1 MKLLFILHNHSIEG
15 SLISFMKLGEGLM
28 NKGVNLYL
36 TVTPQ
41 LSKNSIFTKWVK
53 QYGIVTYVVPVIP
66 SAFYS
71 ENLVNKSWLKVL
83 RIKCGLIRRKIYSLY
98 RVIKVIRKVS
108 PDIVH
113 TNTGVIH
120 EGFWASFLLRKH
132 HVWHLREYQDLD
144 FHLAPIQGMNAYKKL
159 LRKSYV
165 ISITNDILSHFDL
178 ENSIKSSV
186 IYNGICNKDDVVY
199 LPNKED
205 YFLCA
210 SRVSVE
216 KCHDEVVR
224 AFSKFVKHFPEYKLL
239 IAGEAVPDY
248 LKYLQN
254 LIDECGC
261 RDSVVFLGHCEN
273 VKELMIKAK
282 ALIVASRNEG
292 LGRMTI
298 EAAFYG
304 CLAIGRN
311 TGGTKEVLDI
321 IGGYPYGGG
330 VDALCESMCSVVSLS
345 EDSYKE
351 KAMNAQSEVLRL
363 FSVEQNIENVYKLYQ
378 TILN

>member
-1 MKLLFILHNHSIEG
+1 MEG
-15 SLISFMKLGEGLM
+15 SLISFMKLSEGLM
-28 NKGVNLYL
+28 EKGVDLYI
-36 TVTPQ
+36 TITPQ
-41 LSKNSIFTKWVK
+41 LSTNSVFAKWVK
-53 QYGIVTYVVPVIP
+53 QHAITTYVVPVYP
-66 SAFYS
+66 STYYF
-71 ENLVNKSWLKVL
+71 ENFVNKKWLKVL
-83 RIKCGLIRRKIYSLY
+83 RIKCGLIRRKIHSLY
-98 RVIKVIRKVS
+98 RIIRIIKEVS

-144 FHLAPIQGMNAYKKL
+144 FHLEPMCGMDAYKKL

-165 ISITNDILSHFDL
+165 ISITNDILKHFDL
-178 ENSIKSSV
+178 VDSPKSCV
-186 IYNGICNKDDVVY
+186 IYNGICFKDDIAY
-199 LPNKED
+199 RPHKER

-210 SRVSVE
+210 SRVSSE
-216 KCHDEVVR
+216 KCHDEVIK
-224 AFSKFVKHFPEYKLL
+224 AFTKFVKHFPEYKLF

-248 LKYLQN
+248 LEYLQN

-273 VKELMIKAK
+273 VKELMTKAK

-292 LGRMTI
+292 LGRMTV

-330 VDALCESMCSVVSLS
+330 VDALCESMCSVVNLS
-345 EDSYKE
+345 EDNYKE
-351 KAMNAQSEVLRL
+351 KVMCAQRDASEN
-363 FSVEQNIENVYKLYQ
+363 FSVEECAQKVYELYQ
-378 TILN
+378 RILNA